1 MASRRRVAPAL
12 AAPLAL
18 LAACGSGAAGPGTG
32 SGTDVARGKGIYETR
47 CAPCHGIGGGGD
59 GPAAAA
65 IQPQPR
71 DLRDP
76 AFLNGRTRRE
86 PPLAGWPGRDLGERL
101 AAAIADELAEGPG
114 PVLVIGADAPHVPAA
129 PLAEAAAAL
138 AGRADVVLGP
148 AADGGYY
155 LIGIRGPAPDLFAG
169 IAWSTAGVL
178 AATRAQAEAAG
189 LAVHLLP
196 PGFDVD
202 EVADL
207 VRLRALLARGE
218 VRLPRTTE
226 VLAVL
231 ALRS

>member
-1 MASRRRVAPAL
+1 V
-12 AAPLAL
+12 
-18 LAACGSGAAGPGTG
+18 
-32 SGTDVARGKGIYETR
+32 
-47 CAPCHGIGGGGD
+47 
-59 GPAAAA
+59 PAAA
-65 IQPQPR
+65 
-71 DLRDP
+71 
-76 AFLNGRTRRE
+76 
-86 PPLAGWPGRDLGERL
+86 
-101 AAAIADELAEGPG
+101 
-114 PVLVIGADAPHVPAA
+114 
-129 PLAEAAAAL
+129 LAEAAAAL

-155 LIGIRGPAPDLFAG
+155 LIGLRGPAPGLFAG

-178 AATRAQAEAAG
+178 AATRVRAEAAG

-218 VRLPRTTE
+218 VSLPRTTE

-231 ALRS
+231 AVRS

>member
-1 MASRRRVAPAL
+1 VL
-12 AAPLAL
+12 A
-18 LAACGSGAAGPGTG
+18 
-32 SGTDVARGKGIYETR
+32 
-47 CAPCHGIGGGGD
+47 
-59 GPAAAA
+59 
-65 IQPQPR
+65 
-71 DLRDP
+71 
-76 AFLNGRTRRE
+76 
-86 PPLAGWPGRDLGERL
+86 
-101 AAAIADELAEGPG
+101 
-114 PVLVIGADAPHVPAA
+114 IGADAPHVPAA
-129 PLAEAAAAL
+129 ALAEAAAAL
-138 AGRADVVLGP
+138 AGRAEVVLGP

-155 LIGIRGPAPDLFAG
+155 LIGLRGPAPGLFAG

-178 AATRAQAEAAG
+178 AATRARAEAAG

>member
-1 MASRRRVAPAL
+1 SAGCPTPSR
-12 AAPLAL
+12 
-18 LAACGSGAAGPGTG
+18 
-32 SGTDVARGKGIYETR
+32 
-47 CAPCHGIGGGGD
+47 
-59 GPAAAA
+59 
-65 IQPQPR
+65 
-71 DLRDP
+71 
-76 AFLNGRTRRE
+76 GRTRR
-86 PPLAGWPGRDLGERL
+86 PTRPSPSCSPGR
-101 AAAIADELAEGPG
+101 AAAPSTAVTWASAWPRRSRTSSPRAPG
-114 PVLVIGADAPHVPAA
+114 PCWPSARTRRTCRQPRWRRPPPRWPA
-129 PLAEAAAAL
+129 
-138 AGRADVVLGP
+138 
-148 AADGGYY
+148 
-155 LIGIRGPAPDLFAG
+155 GPAPGLFAG

-178 AATRAQAEAAG
+178 AATRARAAAAG